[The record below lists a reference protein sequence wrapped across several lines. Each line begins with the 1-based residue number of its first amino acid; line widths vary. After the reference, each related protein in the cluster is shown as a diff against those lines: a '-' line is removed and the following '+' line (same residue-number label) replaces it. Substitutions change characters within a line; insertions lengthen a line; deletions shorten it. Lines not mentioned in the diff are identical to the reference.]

1 MIWRALGF
9 ITDHKLGR
17 SSTLAWACLFLT
29 GCGSSST
36 ENNISSKKINNDSI
50 LYLNDKQ
57 IMRLVVD
64 RMVIDQKG
72 GPYDQGISFYS
83 NGKAYILNNSGQN
96 ISPYEI
102 KKGVLCLRDFVLVC
116 SRFALKN
123 NKFLKI
129 YTNKEISS
137 EVEIEIRPIAT
148 RRLK

>member
-9 ITDHKLGR
+9 ITDHKPGR
-17 SSTLAWACLFLT
+17 SSTIVWACLFLT

-36 ENNISSKKINNDSI
+36 GNNASPKNINGDSI

-64 RMVIDQKG
+64 RMVIDQQG
-72 GPYDQGISFYS
+72 GPYDQGISFYR
-83 NGKAYILNNSGQN
+83 NGTAYILNNSGQN
-96 ISPYEI
+96 ISPYKI
-102 KKGVLCLRDFVLVC
+102 KNGVLCLKDFVLVC
-116 SRFALKN
+116 SKFALRNK
-123 NKFLKI
+123 KFLKI

-137 EVEIEIRPIAT
+137 EVEIEIRSIAT